1 MSLSD
6 LILKEELIIHDK
18 LNDKLW
24 DGNKLY
30 ADVNEAL
37 LKIADA
43 FIKSL
48 KIDQSLVKDI
58 ILTGSN
64 ANFNYIKDV
73 SDIDIHIEID
83 ISSFKCFDITEYFQ
97 AKKNLWNNQH
107 DIIVKGYP
115 VEVYAEPTGEHSVEG
130 AGVFSLKYS
139 KWLVKPKKF
148 NGEVDQES
156 IDKKVKSIENQ
167 IDAVVD
173 SKVDDM
179 KIIEKLKENIKK
191 LRVTG
196 IQKGGEFSTNNLV
209 FKELRNSGYLEKL
222 SEYYDNLNDYKLSL
236 E

>member
-1 MSLSD
+1 MTLSD
-6 LILKEELIIHDK
+6 LILKEELIIHDT

-24 DGNKLY
+24 DNNKLHT
-30 ADVNEAL
+30 DVNEAL
-37 LKIADA
+37 LKIASA

-64 ANFNYIKDV
+64 VNFNYIEGV

-83 ISSFKCFDITEYFQ
+83 VSSFKCFDITEYFQ
-97 AKKNLWNNQH
+97 AKKSLWNNQH
-107 DIIVKGYP
+107 DINVKGYS
-115 VEVYAEPTGEHSVEG
+115 VEVYAEPIGGHSVEG

-148 NGEVDQES
+148 KGEIDQES
-156 IDKKVKSIENQ
+156 IDKKVKSIKNQ
-167 IDAVVD
+167 IDTIVD
-173 SKVDDM
+173 SKVDDI
-179 KIIEKLKENIKK
+179 KIIEKLKENIRN
-191 LRVTG
+191 LRKTG